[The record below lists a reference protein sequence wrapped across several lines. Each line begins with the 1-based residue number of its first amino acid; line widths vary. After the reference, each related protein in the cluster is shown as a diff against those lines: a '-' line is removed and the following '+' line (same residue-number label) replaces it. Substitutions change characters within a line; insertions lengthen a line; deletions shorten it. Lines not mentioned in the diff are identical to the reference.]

1 MAHPPIRGH
10 NCIFTRPLVHV
21 GFLQSWLAGGFNEK
35 VLNRIMELVDSLKPG
50 TRKLE
55 IIVTGEP
62 RLNDIHEGVSSTV

>member
-35 VLNRIMELVDSLKPG
+35 VVNRVMGLVNSPKPG

-55 IIVTGEP
+55 IIVTGELL
-62 RLNDIHEGVSSTV
+62 LNETHEGVSSTF